1 MGAATGAGK
10 ELTRVK
16 SANPPSYSGEKP
28 SSRQQRLAETLKASF
43 SPVSLDVVDESAS
56 HAGHAGARAE
66 GQTHYR
72 VRMTA
77 AAFAGLSRVAR
88 QRAVNEAVK
97 DEFAAGLHALALE
110 LKAPGEG

>member
-1 MGAATGAGK
+1 MGAARGAGK
-10 ELTRVK
+10 ELTSVK
-16 SANPPSYSGEKP
+16 SAYPPNA
-28 SSRQQRLAETLKASF
+28 SRPESRKERLAETLNASF
-43 SPVSLDVVDESAS
+43 SPLLLEVIDESAG

-77 AAFAGLSRVAR
+77 AAFTGLSRVAR
-88 QRAVNEAVK
+88 QRAVNKSVK
-97 DEFAAGLHALALE
+97 DEFGLGLHALALE